1 MKPVTSYE
9 GQHCA
14 NCGTPMQGEFCH
26 ACGQSI
32 HSVLKPIHGMLEDT
46 LDIVFHVDGRV
57 VHTIPPLLLKP
68 GFLTLEYFSGRR
80 VRYIAPFRLMFVLSL
95 LAFFVI
101 HLQIDSVSEKFGL
114 DGNGLKGPLPL
125 IVMDDDLQHAHT
137 PAEVRTTLNE
147 KLDVLDKA
155 RKTAGLPQAAKIEID
170 VAAQK
175 VRDQANQRLIA
186 LHATPLSAASS
197 AEPTATAL
205 SEPAQS
211 SSAGETPEA
220 LSKDP
225 DEKMTPIHIA
235 WLPNMVNARLNLM
248 GEHISANWHNFKHGN
263 AATREASKQRLIS
276 GFFGVL
282 PPTMFVLMPIFALL
296 LKVFYVFKRRL
307 YVEHLIVALHSHA
320 FLFLNL
326 LLGALV
332 TMLATWVKPH
342 AAWLALPLG
351 WIGIALW
358 LWMPIYLLIMQKRVY
373 RQGWPMTIVKYLVI
387 GWCYSWLLLFALA
400 IAFALGLAH

>member
-14 NCGTPMQGEFCH
+14 NCGTAMQGEFCH

-101 HLQIDSVSEKFGL
+101 HLQIDSASEKFGL

-125 IVMDDDLQHAHT
+125 IVMDDDLQHART

-147 KLDVLDKA
+147 KLDVLDNA
-155 RKTAGLPQAAKIEID
+155 RKTAGLPQAAKIEIN
-170 VAAQK
+170 VAAQ
-175 VRDQANQRLIA
+175 VRDQANQPLIV
-186 LHATPLSAASS
+186 LHATPLSTASL
-197 AEPTATAL
+197 AEPTAIAL
-205 SEPAQS
+205 SKPAQS

-225 DEKMTPIHIA
+225 DEKMRPVHIA
-235 WLPNMVNARLNLM
+235 WLPNMANARLNLM
-248 GEHISANWHNFKHGN
+248 GEHISANWHTFKHGN

-373 RQGWPMTIVKYLVI
+373 RQGWPITIVKYLVI